1 MTRATSAVP
10 PLAPTT
16 EEIRDLRRFDRR
28 HSAWTPSTSTDHTD
42 STEMSVLTAGRS
54 SIHSDRA
61 SVEEGDV
68 ERALD
73 DRDEEDAPL
82 IASDASSSPE
92 PAELGRWAVASLLM
106 QHLSSTFIDGAYN
119 FACFLFL
126 IEVFTD
132 SLVPASLVGF
142 GTKLA
147 GLALSGSVG
156 GLVDRYP
163 RLWFV
168 RRAIG
173 AQKCL
178 QALSYGLFLSE
189 LPDGWTP
196 HTAEKCSSVAD
207 ISPVRSALLPCQ

>member
-1 MTRATSAVP
+1 MARAESVVL
-10 PLAPTT
+10 PLAPTP
-16 EEIRDLRRFDRR
+16 ESARRSDRR
-28 HSAWTPSTSTDHTD
+28 NPAWPSHSSTDFTD
-42 STEMSVLTAGRS
+42 STELSVLTFDRTS
-54 SIHSDRA
+54 LHSDRT
-61 SVEEGDV
+61 SGEEGHV

-73 DRDEEDAPL
+73 DDAEDAPL
-82 IASDASSSPE
+82 IGSTSGSPE
-92 PAELGRWAVASLLM
+92 PAELGKWAVASLLL
-106 QHLSSTFIDGAYN
+106 QHLSSTFIDGSYN

-168 RRAIG
+168 RRAIA

-178 QALSYGLFLSE
+178 QALSYGLFLGESSAE
-189 LPDGWTP
+189 KL
-196 HTAEKCSSVAD
+196 HAAEKCSM
-207 ISPVRSALLPCQ
+207 IR

>member
-1 MTRATSAVP
+1 MARAQPAAPLP
-10 PLAPTT
+10 PLEPDAV
-16 EEIRDLRRFDRR
+16 RDPRRSERR
-28 HSAWTPSTSTDHTD
+28 HPAWASSTSTDHTE
-42 STEMSVLTAGRS
+42 STELSILTSTDHS
-54 SIHSDRA
+54 SSSPLLGGDRTSA
-61 SVEEGDV
+61 
-68 ERALD
+68 D
-73 DRDEEDAPL
+73 DGQRDAELAANDTAEEEDAPL
-82 IASDASSSPE
+82 IAASGSASSETAE
-92 PAELGRWAVASLLM
+92 PGELSRWAVASLLL

-147 GLALSGSVG
+147 GLVLSGSVG

-168 RRAIG
+168 RRAIA

-189 LPDGWTP
+189 SGATATLRSRLARGTP
-196 HTAEKCSSVAD
+196 
-207 ISPVRSALLPCQ
+207 